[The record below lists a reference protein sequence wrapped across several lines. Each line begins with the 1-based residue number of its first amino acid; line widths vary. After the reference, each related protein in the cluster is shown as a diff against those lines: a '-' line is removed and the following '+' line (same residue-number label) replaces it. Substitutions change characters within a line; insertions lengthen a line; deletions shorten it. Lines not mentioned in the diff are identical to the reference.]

1 MGSSVGLLF
10 VRDVDLVGVGLVHV
24 VVLNFDEVLFRS
36 LFESISLD
44 LRLVLGLPLL
54 KLLLGYLLLP

>member
-36 LFESISLD
+36 LFKSISLD